1 MDSDISVKRKS
12 SANRPKRVSDGPQ
25 KNKKKKYN
33 LKKIAV
39 FAGVFV
45 FIVYAGYVLIWQQF
59 TISKKIAEIDAL
71 QQQITEASDET
82 ERLKQELEE
91 VNDPEYLERIARE
104 KLGLV
109 QANERVF
116 VDSNKGD

>member
-12 SANRPKRVSDGPQ
+12 SANRPKRVLDRPQ

-59 TISKKIAEIDAL
+59 TISKKNAEIDAL